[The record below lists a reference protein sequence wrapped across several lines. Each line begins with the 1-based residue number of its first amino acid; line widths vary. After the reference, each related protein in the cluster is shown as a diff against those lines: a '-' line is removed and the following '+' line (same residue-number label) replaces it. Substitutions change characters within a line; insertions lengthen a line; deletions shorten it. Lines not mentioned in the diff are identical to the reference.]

1 MKRYR
6 VREAMNGIAEP
17 PGKVW
22 FWELEAGVIHAE
34 QVIAQLV
41 EK

>member
-6 VREAMNGIAEP
+6 LREDMNGIAEA

-22 FWELEAGVIHAE
+22 FWELEAGVINAE
-34 QVIAQLV
+34 R
-41 EK
+41 